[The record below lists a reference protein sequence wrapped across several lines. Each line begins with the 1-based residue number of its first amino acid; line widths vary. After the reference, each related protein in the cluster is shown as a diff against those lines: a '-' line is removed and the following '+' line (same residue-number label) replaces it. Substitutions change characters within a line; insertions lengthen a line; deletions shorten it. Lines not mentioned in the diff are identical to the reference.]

1 MKHIKTFESYNQYE
15 KVDENLKTFI
25 AGALLSLSSLLPNKA
40 DAWVGGG
47 ISGGHIISTTQHST
61 QHSTQDSIN
70 SQKIN
75 DDITDPVLKD
85 IKKSIDDGIQ
95 SKEEI
100 DSIVSKLKK
109 YADENK
115 HFGDIDKNVDKKIK
129 SVLDDL
135 SKIDVNGDRDKL
147 KNELSKITTRL
158 TEIKNSNLSIEG
170 FMLIAIISLFIFT
183 IIKFFSSQQ
192 RGDY

>member
-1 MKHIKTFESYNQYE
+1 MKYIKTFESYNQSE

-25 AGALLSLSSLLPNKA
+25 AGALLSLSSLLPSKA
-40 DAWVGGG
+40 DAFIGG

-61 QHSTQDSIN
+61 QHSTQDSID

-115 HFGDIDKNVDKKIK
+115 HFGDIT

-170 FMLIAIISLFIFT
+170 FMLIAIISLFIIQVVKLNF
-183 IIKFFSSQQ
+183 
-192 RGDY
+192 D